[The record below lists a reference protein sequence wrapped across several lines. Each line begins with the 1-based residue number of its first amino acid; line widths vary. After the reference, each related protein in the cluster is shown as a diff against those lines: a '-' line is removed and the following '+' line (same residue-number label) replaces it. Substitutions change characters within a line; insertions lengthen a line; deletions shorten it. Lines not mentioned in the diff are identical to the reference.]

1 MSKNLLEE
9 LVSAYKEKKIA
20 KYAYID
26 KMQSFNKTLFYLSK
40 RLKNT
45 DMHKIEIQDDLLLF
59 TTRKDRI
66 KLAFTG
72 LDRRGAP
79 FDILNFDYYEKED
92 EEVLFNLLK
101 KNAVILDI
109 GANIGWYSLL
119 FSKRLPQSKIYAF
132 EPIQDTY
139 KNLVTNINLNKS
151 NNIFSFNLGLS
162 EKKGFLPYYYFP
174 EGSVLASEKNLINCP
189 KAKPITCQVDTLD
202 TFVSTQRLDRLDL
215 IKCDVEGAELSVIKG
230 GLDAIKQFLPILFV
244 ELFERWAL
252 QFNYHPNDVIDLLKK
267 IGYNCFLAN
276 KDRLDICPVYK
287 EIEEE
292 RLNFFFLHSLKHR
305 DLINTLPKKLSFAN
319 SLC

>member
-9 LVSAYKEKKIA
+9 LVSAYKEKRIA

-45 DMHKIEIQDDLLLF
+45 DIHKIEIQDDLLLF
-59 TTRKDRI
+59 TTRKDHI
-66 KLAFTG
+66 KLVFSG
-72 LDRRGAP
+72 LDRRGVP

-92 EEVLFNLLK
+92 EEILFRLLK
-101 KNAVILDI
+101 TDAIILDI

-119 FSKRLPQSKIYAF
+119 FSKRLPQSQIYAF

-139 KNLVTNINLNKS
+139 KNLVININLNKS
-151 NNIFSFNLGLS
+151 DNIFPLNIGVS
-162 EKKGFLPYYYFP
+162 EKKGSLTYYYFP

-189 KAKPITCQVDTLD
+189 KAKPIICQVDTLD
-202 TFVSTQRLDRLDL
+202 ALISTQKLDRLDF

-230 GLDAIKQFLPILFV
+230 GFESIKKFLPILFV
-244 ELFERWAL
+244 ELFERWTL
-252 QFNYHPNDVIDLLKK
+252 QFHYHPNDVIDLLKT
-267 IGYNCFLAN
+267 IGYKCFLAHE
-276 KDRLDICPVYK
+276 DRLDICPVYK
-287 EIEEE
+287 ETEEE

-305 DLINTLPKKLSFAN
+305 NLINTLSN